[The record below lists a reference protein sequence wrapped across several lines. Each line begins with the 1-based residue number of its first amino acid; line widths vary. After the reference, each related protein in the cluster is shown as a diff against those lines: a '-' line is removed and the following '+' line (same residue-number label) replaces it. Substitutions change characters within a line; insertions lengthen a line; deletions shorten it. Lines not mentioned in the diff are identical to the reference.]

1 MTLTIKD
8 LSEIEKVVDERIGE
22 RTKNLPTKEE
32 FFSRE
37 DKIMTELKAVRD
49 EITMLSDLNRK
60 VNDHESRIEK
70 VEKVLNLSTSL

>member
-8 LSEIEKVVDERIGE
+8 LTEIEKVVDERIEE

-37 DKIMTELKAVRD
+37 DKIMSELKIVRD
-49 EITMLSDLNRK
+49 EIAILSDLNRK
-60 VNDHESRIEK
+60 VNDHESRIGK
-70 VEKVLNLSTSL
+70 VEKVLNLSSSL

>member
-70 VEKVLNLSTSL
+70 VEKVLNLPTSL